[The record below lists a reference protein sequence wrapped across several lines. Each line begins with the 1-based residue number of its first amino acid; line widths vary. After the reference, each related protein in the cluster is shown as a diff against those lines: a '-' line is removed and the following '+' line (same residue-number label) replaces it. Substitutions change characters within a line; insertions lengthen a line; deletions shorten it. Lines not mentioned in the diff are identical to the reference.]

1 MNETL
6 KETDSSDLLEDDD
19 LENQEE
25 EFEDDFDFE
34 DWDEYC
40 REREVEAD
48 SQRHLDWL
56 YNTRGQQV

>member
-6 KETDSSDLLEDDD
+6 KETDSVDLLEDDD

-25 EFEDDFDFE
+25 DLKDDFDFE
-34 DWDEYC
+34 AWYEYC

-56 YNTRGQQV
+56 YNTK

>member
-6 KETDSSDLLEDDD
+6 KEIDSKALFEDDD

-25 EFEDDFDFE
+25 EEFEDDFDFE
-34 DWDEYC
+34 GWDEYC
-40 REREVEAD
+40 REREVEAG

-56 YNTRGQQV
+56 YNTRGN

>member
-1 MNETL
+1 MKNDNT
-6 KETDSSDLLEDDD
+6 KEVNSNSDFEDDD
-19 LENQEE
+19 LEDQEEE

-34 DWDEYC
+34 GWDEYC

-56 YNTRGQQV
+56 YNTRG

>member
-6 KETDSSDLLEDDD
+6 KEIDSKALFEDDD

-25 EFEDDFDFE
+25 EEFEDDFDFE
-34 DWDEYC
+34 GWDEYC

-56 YNTRGQQV
+56 YNTRGN